1 VPKPR
6 VVLVTG
12 ASSGI
17 GLATAV
23 AAAREGD
30 HVVLAARG
38 PGALDRAER
47 ECKDAGAAST
57 LAVPTDVGDDAAVA
71 ALVEQALDRYDR
83 LDAVV
88 NAAGVVAYG
97 RVEDVPAEVFDG
109 VLRTNLIGSV
119 NVARHVIPVLRRQRE
134 GTLVLVGSVIGH
146 IAVPSMTAYVLS
158 KWGVRSLVGQL
169 RVENRDL
176 PDVTIGYVAPGGVD
190 TPIYTQA
197 ANYSGFVG
205 RPPPPVAS
213 PDSTARQILRRL
225 DHPWLPAQ
233 LTRGNDVIRFG
244 AQYLPWLYARMIGP
258 FFPVGATDLTRPVDP
273 TPGNVLS
280 PQEEVNR
287 LTGDPGGALAGVLR
301 YGRLLVLGRYARYCA
316 RPYKGVRSSQRSL
329 HS

>member
-1 VPKPR
+1 VQVPRPR

-23 AAAREGD
+23 AAAGEGD

-38 PGALDRAER
+38 PAALERAER

-57 LAVPTDVGDDAAVA
+57 LAVPTDVGDDDAVRE
-71 ALVEQALDRYDR
+71 LVEQVLDRHDR

-97 RVEDVPAEVFDG
+97 RVEDVPPEVFDG

-119 NVARHVIPVLRRQRE
+119 NIARHVIPVLRRQRE
-134 GTLVLVGSVIGH
+134 GGLVLIGSVIGH
-146 IAVPSMTAYVLS
+146 IPVPSMTAYVLS
-158 KWGVRSLVGQL
+158 KWGVRALVGQL

-197 ANYSGFVG
+197 ANYSGYVG

-244 AQYLPWLYARMIGP
+244 AQYLPWLYARLIGP
-258 FFPVGATDLTRPVDP
+258 LFPVGATDLTRPVEA
-273 TPGNVLS
+273 TAGNVLGS
-280 PQEEVNR
+280 HEEGNR
-287 LTGDPGGALAGVLR
+287 LTGDPGRALAGILR
-301 YGRLLVLGRYARYCA
+301 NLRRRVQGRDSR
-316 RPYKGVRSSQRSL
+316 
-329 HS
+329 